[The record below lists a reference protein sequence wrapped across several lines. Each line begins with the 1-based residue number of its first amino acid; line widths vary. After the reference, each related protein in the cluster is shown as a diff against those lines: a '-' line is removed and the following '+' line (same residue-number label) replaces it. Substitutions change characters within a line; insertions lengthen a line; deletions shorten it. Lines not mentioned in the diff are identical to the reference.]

1 MKRKIKILVMFI
13 FMLMLV
19 FPDVCFAEEKIADYQ
34 SQLDE
39 YDLSSF
45 DLLDDDTASLLD
57 ELGINDF
64 DYENISSISFKQII
78 DYISSVFSKKCTRS
92 FKMLPDID
100 LLYNIVV
107 NR

>member
-13 FMLMLV
+13 FLLILV
-19 FPDVCFAEEKIADYQ
+19 FPNVCFAEEKSVDYQ

-57 ELGINDF
+57 ELGIDDF
-64 DYENISSISFKQII
+64 DYENISTISFKQII
-78 DYISSVFSKKCTRS
+78 DYISSVFSK
-92 FKMLPDID
+92 
-100 LLYNIVV
+100 NA
-107 NR
+107 

>member
-13 FMLMLV
+13 FMLILV

-57 ELGINDF
+57 ELGIDDF
-64 DYENISSISFKQII
+64 DYENIKNMF
-78 DYISSVFSKKCTRS
+78 
-92 FKMLPDID
+92 LG
-100 LLYNIVV
+100 LIV
-107 NR
+107 

>member
-19 FPDVCFAEEKIADYQ
+19 FPDVCFGWGKIADYQ

-78 DYISSVFSKKCTRS
+78 DYISSVFSKMHKV
-92 FKMLPDID
+92 L
-100 LLYNIVV
+100 
-107 NR
+107 